1 MAYINI
7 STPMLDLDK
16 IQSHIGFKESEIY
29 KLTKNDLELE
39 DLINGIIS
47 DIMEENNLTD
57 DTLFNISQKHFI
69 QNHVYLKC
77 NELRLKFKGVFY
89 HKKNIQMKLENLL
102 KMELPEQRSKE
113 WYALRDTMLTASSL
127 ADALGKGHFRT
138 RDQLLI
144 EKSSKEPP
152 PRFGN
157 AITEWGVMYEPVATT
172 FYEKLNNLE
181 ILEFGLVPHPSFK
194 IFGASPDGIC
204 SEKSPE
210 DYVGRMLE
218 IKCPPKRKFTKEVP
232 DHYWMQMQGQLECC
246 DLEECDFLQVKL
258 EEYGSEE
265 EYSVDSNGNQGKT
278 SNDYPKGLVLS
289 FITQKHDETIYHYE
303 YSEFYKSVDE
313 IKEWAF
319 QTISAKNNYDTLK
332 YHWWRIERY
341 ECTLVLRDRQWW
353 NGVMPEILNFWEDV
367 EHYRKVG
374 NQELIDKKEERKNK
388 RKKNK
393 EEKDKKEKDL
403 KPKKVNKNIITIN
416 QEITEEIN
424 NSYLLDSDSE

>member
-1 MAYINI
+1 
-7 STPMLDLDK
+7 MLNLDEIKDLIDSYESK
-16 IQSHIGFKESEIY
+16 IY
-29 KLTKNDLELE
+29 NAVKNDSSLE
-39 DLINGIIS
+39 DLINEISSKIIE
-47 DIMEENNLTD
+47 DNEITD

-69 QNHVYLKC
+69 KNHVS
-77 NELRLKFKGVFY
+77 LKFSELKYKLKDLFF
-89 HKKNIQMKLENLL
+89 HKKDILNKLEGLL

-181 ILEFGLVPHPSFK
+181 ILEFGLVPHPRFK

-204 SEKSPE
+204 SEKSPG

-258 EEYGSEE
+258 EEYASKE
-265 EYSVDSNGNQGKT
+265 EYLQDSGGASVQGKT
-278 SNDYPKGLVLS
+278 LKGFPKGLVLS
-289 FITQKHDETIYHYE
+289 FVTNKDGETNYHYE
-303 YSEFYKSVDE
+303 YSEFYMSIDE
-313 IKEWAF
+313 INEWAY
-319 QTISAKNNYDTLK
+319 QTISSKNDYDTVV

-367 EHYRKVG
+367 EHYRKIG
-374 NQELIDKKEERKNK
+374 NQSLIDKKEEKKNK

-393 EEKDKKEKDL
+393 EEKDKIKKSKPPKET
-403 KPKKVNKNIITIN
+403 KNIITIN
-416 QEITEEIN
+416 QEISTEIN
-424 NSYLLDSDSE
+424 KNYLLDSDSE

>member
-1 MAYINI
+1 
-7 STPMLDLDK
+7 MLNLDEIKDLIDSHESK
-16 IQSHIGFKESEIY
+16 IY
-29 KLTKNDLELE
+29 NAVKNDSSLE
-39 DLINGIIS
+39 DLINEISSKIIE
-47 DIMEENNLTD
+47 DNEITD

-69 QNHVYLKC
+69 RNHVS
-77 NELRLKFKGVFY
+77 LKFTELKYKLKDLFF
-89 HKKNIQMKLENLL
+89 HKKDILNKLEGLL

-157 AITEWGVMYEPVATT
+157 AITEWGVMYEQVATT

-232 DHYWMQMQGQLECC
+232 EHYWMQMQGQLECC

-258 EEYGSEE
+258 EEYASEE
-265 EYSVDSNGNQGKT
+265 EYLQDSDGASVQGKT
-278 SNDYPKGLVLS
+278 LKGFPKGLVLS
-289 FITQKHDETIYHYE
+289 FVTNKDGETNYHYE
-303 YSEFYKSVDE
+303 YSEFYMSIDE
-313 IKEWAF
+313 INEWAY
-319 QTISAKNNYDTLK
+319 QTISSKNDYDTVV

-367 EHYRKVG
+367 EHYRKIG
-374 NQELIDKKEERKNK
+374 NQSLIDKKEEKKNK

-393 EEKDKKEKDL
+393 EDKEKL
-403 KPKKVNKNIITIN
+403 KSKKQNKNIITIN
-416 QEITEEIN
+416 QEITSEIN
-424 NSYLLDSDSE
+424 KNYLLDSDSE